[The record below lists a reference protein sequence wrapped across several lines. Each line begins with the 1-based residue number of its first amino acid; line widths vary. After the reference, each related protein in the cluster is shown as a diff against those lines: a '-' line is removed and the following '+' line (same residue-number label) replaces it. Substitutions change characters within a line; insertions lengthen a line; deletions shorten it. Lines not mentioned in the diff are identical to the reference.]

1 MDQKTLAEWAQREAE
16 YYADAERW
24 KRIEERM
31 KRQQSEL
38 EAEWKRKDTQ
48 FEKLFKTVE
57 LKKYT
62 QQEINEA
69 IHQLRIERIKVLLK
83 D

>member
-1 MDQKTLAEWAQREAE
+1 MFAEWEKREAE

-38 EAEWKRKDTQ
+38 EAEWKRKDAQ
-48 FEKLFKTVE
+48 FEKMFKIEE

-69 IHQLRIERIKVLLK
+69 THQLRIERLKALL